1 MRLPNA
7 VIVGVPK
14 AGTSSL
20 FAWLAAHPQ
29 VATSKAKETRYLM
42 DLDSPLLPKRANFHE
57 QGVKGYEA
65 LFAQSAPGA
74 SVVLEATPDYLYQR
88 TALEFFAT
96 VDVGATIIVV
106 LRRPSLRIYSYYQYA
121 RGNMAV
127 MPADVTFRDFVG
139 AVRTQAPMLDRGT
152 NLQQTLAYSQYADW
166 IERWQARIDPARMRI
181 YLFEAMVA
189 APRDFMHQV
198 AADLAIDEHFYRDF
212 DFERQN
218 ETFGVRSRHLQRAR
232 VELGQRLA
240 DSWLK
245 TQLKT
250 AYSRVNV
257 VPAAARPSDDDR
269 AVMAELDAEFAAR
282 NDRLASVTGLDLS
295 YWRAG

>member
-20 FAWLAAHPQ
+20 FAWLAAHPH

-42 DLDSPLLPKRANFHE
+42 DADSPLLPRRTNFHQ
-57 QGVKGYEA
+57 QGVHGYAA
-65 LFAQSAPGA
+65 LFAHAAPEA
-74 SVVLEATPDYLYQR
+74 TVVLEATPDYLYQR
-88 TALEFFAT
+88 TALDFFAN
-96 VDVGATIIVV
+96 VDVDATIIVV
-106 LRRPSLRIYSYYQYA
+106 LRRPSSRIYSYYQYA

-127 MPADVTFRDFVG
+127 MPGDVTFRDFVG
-139 AVRTQAPMLDRGT
+139 AVRTQAPRLDRGT
-152 NLQQTLAYSQYADW
+152 NLQLTLAYSQYSDW
-166 IERWQARIDPARMRI
+166 IERWQAQIDPARMRI

-189 APRDFMHQV
+189 DPRGFMRRV
-198 AADLAIDEHFYRDF
+198 AADLGLDEQFYRDF
-212 DFERQN
+212 DFEREN
-218 ETFGVRSRHLQRAR
+218 ETYGVRWRHLQRAR
-232 VELGQRLA
+232 VELGQRLT

-250 AYSRVNV
+250 AYSRLNV
-257 VPAAARPSDDDR
+257 VPAAAKPSDDDR

-282 NDRLASVTGLDLS
+282 NDRLASMTGLDLS

>member
-20 FAWLAAHPQ
+20 FAWLSAHPQ
-29 VATSKAKETRYLM
+29 VAASKDKETRYLM
-42 DLDSPLLPKRANFHE
+42 DHDSPLLPRRVNFHR
-57 QGVKGYEA
+57 QGVEGYAA
-65 LFAQSAPGA
+65 LFAHAAPDRP
-74 SVVLEATPDYLYQR
+74 VVLEATPDYLYQR
-88 TALEFFAT
+88 TALEFFAS
-96 VDVGATIIVV
+96 VDRGATIIVV
-106 LRRPSLRIYSYYQYA
+106 LRRPSSRIYSYYQYA

-127 MPADVTFRDFVG
+127 VAGDVTFRDFVG
-139 AVRTQAPMLDRGT
+139 DVRTQASRLDRST
-152 NLQQTLAYSQYADW
+152 NLQLTLAYSQYSDW
-166 IERWQARIDPARMRI
+166 IERWQAQIDPARMRI
-181 YLFEAMVA
+181 YLFETLVA
-189 APRDFMHQV
+189 DPRLFMGQV
-198 AADLAIDEHFYRDF
+198 AADLGIDPLFYRDF

-218 ETFGVRSRHLQRAR
+218 ETYGVRSRQLQRAR

-250 AYSRVNV
+250 AYSRLNV
-257 VPAAARPSDDDR
+257 VPAAAGPSDDDR
-269 AVMAELDAEFAAR
+269 AVMAELDAEFAPR